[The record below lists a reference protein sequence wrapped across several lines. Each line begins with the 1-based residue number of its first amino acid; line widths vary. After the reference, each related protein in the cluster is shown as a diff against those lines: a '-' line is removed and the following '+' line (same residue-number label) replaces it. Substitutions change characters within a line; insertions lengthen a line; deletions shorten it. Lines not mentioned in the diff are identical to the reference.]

1 MVTSSA
7 RRENSVDGE
16 VVAGQTMV
24 DESMLTGEPV
34 PVIKQPGD
42 LVTAGTL
49 NQSGRSRCGQLDWKR
64 YDSSS
69 NCRFGRSRP
78 NS

>member
-16 VVAGQTMV
+16 VVAGEPV

-49 NQSGRSRCGQLDWKR
+49 NQSGAIALLATRLEKIRL
-64 YDSSS
+64 
-69 NCRFGRSRP
+69 
-78 NS
+78 